1 MKGGDR
7 GVGDPGATVRVRRD
21 LVAPLHGLELRFARA
36 LHTATFLTGPPIGQN
51 PPVVSATQTPF
62 LRQLGPPDAE
72 ALVARTR
79 KRLMSRGDP
88 ILRAGAAG
96 DDVVLV
102 LSGRVQL
109 VAYGAA
115 QREVL
120 LAIRGPGE
128 LIGEM
133 AALGGRRRSA
143 SVIAVDDVEAGFMT
157 GEEFR
162 AFLRDHPD
170 AALVLIRMLVRRLA
184 EADRDRVDLATQDSV
199 GRIAKRLLELA
210 ADHGAPSA
218 GGTRIELSL
227 TQDELARWTGAT
239 RETVSRALRLMRQLG
254 WVSTD
259 NRKVTVLDPD
269 ALRERCGATGER

>member
-1 MKGGDR
+1 M
-7 GVGDPGATVRVRRD
+7 P
-21 LVAPLHGLELRFARA
+21 
-36 LHTATFLTGPPIGQN
+36 
-51 PPVVSATQTPF
+51 VSATQIPF
-62 LRQLGPPDAE
+62 LRQLGQVDGD
-72 ALVARTR
+72 ALVARVR
-79 KRLMSRGDP
+79 KRTVTRSQP

-109 VAYGAA
+109 VAYGMA

-128 LIGEM
+128 LLGEM

-143 SVIAVDDVEAGFMT
+143 SAIAVEDVEAGFLT
-157 GEEFR
+157 GDEFR
-162 AFLRDHPD
+162 AYLREHPD
-170 AALVLIRMLVRRLA
+170 AALVLIRMLVGRLTDA
-184 EADRDRVDLATQDSV
+184 TRDVVDLATQDSV

-210 ADHGAPSA
+210 NDHGAPSG

-254 WVSTD
+254 WISTD
-259 NRKVTVLDPD
+259 NRKITVLDPE
-269 ALRERCGATGER
+269 ALRRRSRGD

>member
-1 MKGGDR
+1 M
-7 GVGDPGATVRVRRD
+7 
-21 LVAPLHGLELRFARA
+21 
-36 LHTATFLTGPPIGQN
+36 
-51 PPVVSATQTPF
+51 SATPIPF
-62 LRQLGPPDAE
+62 LRQLAPGDAQ
-72 ALVARTR
+72 ALVDRTR
-79 KRLMSRGDP
+79 KRTMSRGES

-96 DDVVLV
+96 DDVALV

-109 VAYGAA
+109 AAYGAG

-143 SVIAVDDVEAGFMT
+143 SVTAVEAVEAGFMS

-162 AFLRDHPD
+162 GFLREHPD

-210 ADHGAPSA
+210 ADHGVPSVGA
-218 GGTRIELSL
+218 VGGTVIELSL

-259 NRKVTVLDPD
+259 NRKVTVLDRD
-269 ALRERCGATGER
+269 ALRNRCGDTGER

>member
-1 MKGGDR
+1 MG
-7 GVGDPGATVRVRRD
+7 
-21 LVAPLHGLELRFARA
+21 
-36 LHTATFLTGPPIGQN
+36 
-51 PPVVSATQTPF
+51 ATQTPF
-62 LRQLGPPDAE
+62 LRQLTPQDAE
-72 ALVARTR
+72 ALVARGRRRT
-79 KRLMSRGDP
+79 LSRGDS

-109 VAYGAA
+109 SAYGAG

-120 LAIRGPGE
+120 LAIRSAGE

-143 SVIAVDDVEAGFMT
+143 SVTAVDEVEAAFMT

-162 AFLRDHPD
+162 AYLREHPD

-210 ADHGAPSA
+210 ADHGAPTGA
-218 GGTRIELSL
+218 GTRIELSL

-259 NRKVTVLDPD
+259 NRKVTVLDPA
-269 ALRERCGATGER
+269 ALRLRCGEAPSGER